1 MGPSKEVKTM
11 ENVLEVKNLS
21 KTYGGLGNATRA
33 LDDVSFTVGK
43 GEFVGVMG
51 ASGSCSSTGSSA
63 QPHRASSS
71 AASAPAAARRNGLGM
86 SSHPD
91 VSSVKPFYRL

>member
-1 MGPSKEVKTM
+1 M

-51 ASGSCSSTGSSA
+51 A
-63 QPHRASSS
+63 
-71 AASAPAAARRNGLGM
+71 
-86 SSHPD
+86 
-91 VSSVKPFYRL
+91 